1 MADIT
6 NTTNTT
12 TSKPIT
18 KLWNK
23 NFILA
28 TACNLCYALVFLTL
42 MTTLAAYSKETFGVT
57 EGTAGLT
64 VSIFIL
70 SATIFRIVGAKYLD
84 IIGRRKVLFI
94 GGALSFVIVLGYFIP
109 GGIALLIVV
118 RILNGMAFGLVC
130 TALATV
136 VVDFIPIHRRGE
148 GLGYFTLSNILATAA
163 GPLIG
168 LFLLDHFGHIA
179 LFIFITAISFVPMI
193 LMPLMNVREQPLTAE
208 ERKENKISFRPK
220 DLFEMKSLPIA
231 FVTVIVTICY
241 SALPAFMRLYTAEL
255 GIPEIAQVYFIVYAV
270 VVFFSRPFS
279 GWLLDRI
286 GDNPVVYPTL
296 LFFMAGVLLI
306 AFAQGPVAV
315 IIAAVLQAIGYGAF
329 FSAFQVIAVN
339 AAPAHRVGMGM
350 ATFYVFA
357 DAGMGLGPFIWGS
370 VVHKAGY
377 SHTFIAESAVV
388 FGAFVLYHFLHG
400 RTPAAKYK
408 KQI

>member
-1 MADIT
+1 MAGEGSRT
-6 NTTNTT
+6 P
-12 TSKPIT
+12 KPIS

-70 SATIFRIVGAKYLD
+70 SATIFRIIGAKYLD
-84 IIGRRKVLFI
+84 IIGRRKTLFI
-94 GGALSFVIVLGYFIP
+94 GGVLSLVIVLGYFIP
-109 GGIALLIVV
+109 GGIVLLIII
-118 RILNGMAFGLVC
+118 RILNGMTFGLVC
-130 TALATV
+130 TGLATV

-148 GLGYFTLSNILATAA
+148 GLGYFTLSNILATAV

-168 LFLLDHFGHIA
+168 LFLLDHLGHTA
-179 LFIFITAISFVPMI
+179 LFAFIAAISFVPII
-193 LMPLMNVREQPLTAE
+193 LMPLLDVREQPLTPE
-208 ERKENKISFRPK
+208 ERGANKISFRPK
-220 DLFEMKSLPIA
+220 DLFEMKSMPIA

-255 GIPEIAQVYFIVYAV
+255 GIPKIAQMYFIVYAA

-279 GWLLDRI
+279 GWVLDRI
-286 GDNPVVYPTL
+286 GENPVVYPTL
-296 LFFMAGVLLI
+296 LLFMAGVLLI
-306 AFAQGPVAV
+306 AFAHGPVAI
-315 IIAAVLQAIGYGAF
+315 IIAAVLQALGYGAF

-339 AAPAHRVGMGM
+339 AAPEGRIAMGM

-370 VVHKAGY
+370 VVHKVGY
-377 SHTFIAESAVV
+377 SHTFTAESVVV
-388 FGAFVLYHFLHG
+388 FGAFVMYHFLHG
-400 RTPAAKYK
+400 RKVRK
-408 KQI
+408 KAGLL